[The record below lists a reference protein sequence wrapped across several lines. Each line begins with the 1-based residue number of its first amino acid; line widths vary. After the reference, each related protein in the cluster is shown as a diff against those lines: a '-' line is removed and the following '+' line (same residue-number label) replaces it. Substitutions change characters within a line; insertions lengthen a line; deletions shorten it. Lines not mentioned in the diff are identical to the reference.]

1 MEVSVAEV
9 EPFCRVKGEE
19 EGVVEL
25 LTAAEVLLAGS
36 MNGNPTAFGGH
47 VGVVVNKEGN
57 NHNGKRTRHGCGG
70 QLYGFKKW
78 R

>member
-25 LTAAEVLLAGS
+25 LTAAEVLLANSTNDDPATVGGS
-36 MNGNPTAFGGH
+36 VW
-47 VGVVVNKEGN
+47 VGVSKEGN
-57 NHNGKRTRHGCGG
+57 NHNGKRTRQGCGG
-70 QLYGFKKW
+70 RLYGCEKW